1 MWKINGANDLMNK
14 AGIWKSGDKWKFRSI
29 TSTKVYVENIS
40 NKTRLSIADETTV
53 IEEAIEE
60 NAGQVWDIGIPSK
73 DGYFTL
79 SNMSNGFLTASSTYT
94 LEIKGE
100 HVLCM

>member
-14 AGIWKSGDKWKFRSI
+14 AGVWKSRDKWTFRSI
-29 TSTKVYVENIS
+29 TSTKVYVENNS
-40 NKTRLSIADETTV
+40 NKTRLAVADDETTV
-53 IEEAIEE
+53 IEEAIEN

-79 SNMSNGFLTASSTYT
+79 TMTNMSKGLLTASSTYD
-94 LEIKGE
+94 LKIKGE
-100 HVLCM
+100 